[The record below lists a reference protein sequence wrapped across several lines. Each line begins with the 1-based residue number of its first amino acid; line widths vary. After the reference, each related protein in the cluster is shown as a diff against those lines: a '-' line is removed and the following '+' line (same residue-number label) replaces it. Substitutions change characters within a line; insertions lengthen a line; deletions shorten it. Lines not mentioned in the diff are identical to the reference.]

1 MNTKKINNIKFTNE
15 LDTICWIEVHN
26 SICELLLTEYG
37 LDRRAYLKQIE
48 KDVNRAITPYLSTI
62 FMDNLVDVAN
72 KIENTYDDYQTSSEI
87 HTNVEIEYITDV
99 QVDVTIYLTDANG
112 NIIYTRKLTCDIFLL
127 SEDNQQVMYLENNL
141 MAFDY
146 IDIQSALQ
154 FMIEDLFLEHQQVK
168 IKKEAK
174 IRGLHGT
181 LVCIDSDFDDHLYT
195 TAIYIEDHA
204 NLTSNDRIKLELDY
218 FKADWLHV
226 RVRVT
231 IYNPA
236 GDRKTVK
243 VSGDLRLFGSAE

>member
-1 MNTKKINNIKFTNE
+1 MDTKIINNIKITNIP
-15 LDTICWIEVHN
+15 DIVYWIEVHN
-26 SICELLLTEYG
+26 SICELLLTEYA
-37 LDRRAYLKQIE
+37 LERRACLEQIE
-48 KDVNRAITPYLSTI
+48 KDVNRAITPYLSSI
-62 FMDNLVDVAN
+62 FMDGLVDVAN
-72 KIENTYDDYQTSSEI
+72 KIENIYDDTQTPSEI
-87 HTNVEIEYITDV
+87 HTNVEIEYITDM

-112 NIIYTRKLTCDIFLL
+112 NIIYSQKLTCDIFLL
-127 SEDNQQVMYLENNL
+127 SEDNQQVKYLENNL

-146 IDIQSALQ
+146 TDIQSALQ

-174 IRGLHGT
+174 VRGLVGI

-226 RVRVT
+226 RVKVT
-231 IYNPA
+231 VYNPA

-243 VSGDLRLFGSAE
+243 VSGDLSLFGSAE